1 MVTLVSIHIP
11 THQVVMEDKTLC
23 QMFVLPC
30 CSELRIIF
38 DKLFVVTISLKED
51 ESQNASNS
59 GKCRVVL

>member
-1 MVTLVSIHIP
+1 
-11 THQVVMEDKTLC
+11 MEDKTLC